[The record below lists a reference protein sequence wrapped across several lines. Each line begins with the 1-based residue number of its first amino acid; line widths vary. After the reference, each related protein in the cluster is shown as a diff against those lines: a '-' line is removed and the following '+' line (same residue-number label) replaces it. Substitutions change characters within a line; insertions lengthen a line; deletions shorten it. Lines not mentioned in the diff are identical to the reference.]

1 MDSLLDFLMF
11 ALPGGFIGSVFT
23 WFVSRREHNNDMLS
37 KLQASINMLSEENRK
52 ILAENV
58 QLRRENAA
66 LQANQEEILQKQRA
80 LLREVEHLRSE
91 ITKLTNGNNETYN
104 QMGNA
109 DHNDSGCIDGGRM
122 RVDETRGEIPIEGGD
137 IDNRVRITRYAEERT
152 VDGRDDKDLGAEGAT
167 HDPACHCGG
176 DCGGVREAGAADP
189 EPP

>member
-1 MDSLLDFLMF
+1 M
-11 ALPGGFIGSVFT
+11 
-23 WFVSRREHNNDMLS
+23 
-37 KLQASINMLSEENRK
+37 
-52 ILAENV
+52 
-58 QLRRENAA
+58 
-66 LQANQEEILQKQRA
+66 
-80 LLREVEHLRSE
+80 EHLRSE

-167 HDPACHCGG
+167 DDPACHCGG